1 MLALTKRNNLK
12 KRDFQEIK
20 IIQNQKIINYQN
32 AK

>member
-12 KRDFQEIK
+12 KRDFQGIK